1 MGPPRP
7 PAGVHGWWA
16 LHPTVPAWVWG
27 PQHRHPAETTD
38 FSWCGQALQPG
49 HRGSE
54 KAHPLCP
61 ELSKTGTP
69 LPGLQEPLPAS
80 QLGTG
85 ASLRGGGGCAGTS
98 PLLSP
103 RGLVLIPLPQWL
115 PLLAVSVP
123 TSTGGFRP
131 PCVALLRPP
140 ARAAPLGARGS
151 DVCSPLVCPPP
162 QEFSSLGQ
170 EPLAVSFP
178 DVSRVL
184 TPCPAHRGWLGI
196 S

>member
-1 MGPPRP
+1 MQVLGAGTVGLPRP

-80 QLGTG
+80 QLGTVEF
-85 ASLRGGGGCAGTS
+85 GGGGRCRDQPFALSLRPRPDSSAAVAPSAGRVGPDVYRRIPAALRCAAAASS
-98 PLLSP
+98 PGCTPGRSRLRRVFPACLSP
-103 RGLVLIPLPQWL
+103 P
-115 PLLAVSVP
+115 P
-123 TSTGGFRP
+123 TG
-131 PCVALLRPP
+131 V
-140 ARAAPLGARGS
+140 
-151 DVCSPLVCPPP
+151 
-162 QEFSSLGQ
+162 
-170 EPLAVSFP
+170 
-178 DVSRVL
+178 
-184 TPCPAHRGWLGI
+184 
-196 S
+196 